1 MRTKVRAGRPEAAL
15 TRIVDALELELIEA
29 SEQEILQAAQDLGM
43 NPRMKGSVA
52 FAGLKFP
59 ARPQLSDFFDL
70 EVCRKL
76 QAAAE
81 RQGEGEGA
89 GEGEGN
95 GKSEPK
101 RLPAGARRE
110 DK

>member
-29 SEQEILQAAQDLGM
+29 SEQEIMQAAQDLGM
-43 NPRMKGSVA
+43 NPRMKGSAA

-59 ARPQLSDFFDL
+59 AKPQLSDFFDL

-81 RQGEGEGA
+81 RQGEGNA
-89 GEGEGN
+89 K

-101 RLPAGARRE
+101 RLPAAAHRE